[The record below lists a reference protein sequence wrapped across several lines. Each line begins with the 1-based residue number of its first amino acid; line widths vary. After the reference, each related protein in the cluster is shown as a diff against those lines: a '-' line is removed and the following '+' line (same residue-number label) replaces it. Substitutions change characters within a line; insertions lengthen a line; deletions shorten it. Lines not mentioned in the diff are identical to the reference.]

1 MDVLKLVL
9 LGAAA
14 ALMAVL
20 LKNQRPELALLLSLA
35 ACAFLLLLT
44 LGYAGDV
51 VSYVDGLCE
60 RLALPG
66 EYLAI
71 AVKTA
76 GVAIVADAGAALCRD
91 AGESAVASKIEL
103 GAKAAMIV
111 MALPVFD
118 GILGAVGSLLL

>member
-35 ACAFLLLLT
+35 ACALLLLLT

-76 GVAIVADAGAALCRD
+76 GVAIVADAGEHA
-91 AGESAVASKIEL
+91 I
-103 GAKAAMIV
+103 
-111 MALPVFD
+111 
-118 GILGAVGSLLL
+118 